1 MIFFKRVIQKILFM
15 QTTIYKVIDKDVW
28 AAAKAVGEFTGAA
41 IDIQDGYIHLSTT
54 DQVVE
59 TVQKHFA
66 GQDNLLLLSVATAG
80 MGDELKWE
88 TSRNDQLFPHLYRRL
103 RVADVTAE
111 ETLLMNEDGSHQF
124 PPRFGVA

>member
-1 MIFFKRVIQKILFM
+1 M

-41 IDIQDGYIHLSTT
+41 IDIQDVYIHLSTT

-124 PPRFGVA
+124 PPSFGVA